1 MSTEGPPAAGAP
13 GDLAWLDA
21 QLQRAMT
28 QLPASC
34 ATDLRRLLRS
44 LVYGP
49 AFQWFVLDVLH
60 EGLRQRL
67 MTAIDEVLRAAHL
80 SSVVLRVDDSLPE
93 AADLEARLVELAQT
107 APVIHVVPAP
117 GWFTTRHWEQLNIRR
132 ERLAKHAR
140 ARQLFWLNADSIVQ
154 AALKAPDLWA
164 WRAGVYTFTAE
175 PEAVAWFEGRKTES
189 WDKNR
194 GLAPEN
200 QSLEKKR
207 QRIAAIK
214 AWLATDPPDD
224 MRADALDELGQLLY
238 RMGDL
243 DGALQHW
250 QGVEIPFYQSQS
262 DERSVAVVWGQIA
275 DILQARGQ
283 LDEALRI
290 RQEEQLPV
298 YERLGDVREK
308 ALTLGKIA
316 DIWQARGQQDQALHI
331 RTEEELPVYER
342 LGDVREKAVTLGK
355 IADIRQAQGRQDE
368 ALRIYIEELLPVF
381 EKLGDVRFNAVTL
394 GKIAEI
400 LHESGQL
407 DEALHIYRD
416 ALLPVFDRLGDMGEK
431 AMTLSNMALLYLQQ
445 GHRDQ
450 ALLLLEEA
458 ESAFQQMNL
467 PVELAQVQS
476 LRQHILAQSS

>member
-1 MSTEGPPAAGAP
+1 MSTP
-13 GDLAWLDA
+13 DLDDDSWLDVE
-21 QLQRAMT
+21 LDRILP

-67 MTAIDEVLRAAHL
+67 MTAIDEVLHAAHL

-117 GWFTTRHWEQLNIRR
+117 GWFTPRHWEQLNIRR

-175 PEAVAWFEGRKTES
+175 PEALAWFEGRKTED
-189 WDKNR
+189 WLQHR
-194 GLAPEN
+194 EQAPEN
-200 QSLEKKR
+200 QSLEQKR
-207 QRIAAIK
+207 KRIAAIR

-224 MRADALDELGQLLY
+224 MRVDALDEFGRLLY
-238 RMGDL
+238 IMGDL

-250 QGVEIPFYQSQS
+250 RQVQIPFHHGQG
-262 DERSVAVVWGQIA
+262 DELAVAIVKGRVA
-275 DILQARGQ
+275 DILQERGELDEALRIRQEEQVPVYERLNDVRNKAVAMGQIASILQVRGQ

-308 ALTLGKIA
+308 AVTMGQIA
-316 DIWQARGQQDQALHI
+316 DILQAQGQLDEALRIREEDELPIYERLGDVHSKAVTIGQIASILQARGQLDEALRI
-331 RTEEELPVYER
+331 RQEEELPAYER
-342 LGDVREKAVTLGK
+342 LGDVRSKAV
-355 IADIRQAQGRQDE
+355 AQANL
-368 ALRIYIEELLPVF
+368 AI
-381 EKLGDVRFNAVTL
+381 
-394 GKIAEI
+394 
-400 LHESGQL
+400 
-407 DEALHIYRD
+407 
-416 ALLPVFDRLGDMGEK
+416 
-431 AMTLSNMALLYLQQ
+431 LYLQQ
-445 GHRDQ
+445 GHHDQ
-450 ALLLLEEA
+450 ALPLLDEA
-458 ESAFQQMNL
+458 ESTFNSMNL

-476 LRQHILAQSS
+476 LRQHLLAQSS